1 MTSVYPGEHTLRSG
15 RSPCAL
21 VPAVFMEAERKNT
34 EKTHLF
40 MCPCVYKYLLRLEER
55 IEFPRVGVTVNCE
68 TPDAGVPGS
77 KQDSNSDCL

>member
-1 MTSVYPGEHTLRSG
+1 
-15 RSPCAL
+15 
-21 VPAVFMEAERKNT
+21 
-34 EKTHLF
+34 